1 MKTISLLAQKGG
13 AGKTTLTVHLAVLAA
28 SEGHS
33 VLLVDTDPQK
43 STGDWWRARKADEP
57 GLVEVTSDKIPEV
70 LEAAKEAGVD
80 FVFID
85 TAPHAEPAAYAASKA
100 ADLVL
105 IPTRPSILD
114 LRAIGATTD
123 IIQDVGTAA
132 SIVLNSC
139 PPSRGFGEPALVKEA
154 REALTAY
161 QIPLCPIAIAQ
172 RAAMSHS
179 LIDGHSV
186 FEYEPDGKAA
196 AEVRKLWNW
205 TKEQING

>member
-1 MKTISLLAQKGG
+1 MKIISLLAQKGG

-28 SEGHS
+28 SEGNR

-43 STGDWWRARKADEP
+43 STGDWWREREADEP
-57 GLVEVTSDKIPEV
+57 GLVEITADKIPNV
-70 LEAAKEAGVD
+70 IEAAKEAGVE

-114 LRAIGATTD
+114 LRAIGATTN
-123 IIQDVGTAA
+123 IIQDVGTNAA
-132 SIVLNSC
+132 IVLNSC
-139 PPSRGFGEPALVKEA
+139 PPSRGYGEATLIKEA

-161 QIPLCPIAIAQ
+161 EVPVCPIAIIQ
-172 RAAMSHS
+172 RAAMAHS

-196 AEVRKLWNW
+196 DEIRKLWNW
-205 TKEQING
+205 TKEQLNG